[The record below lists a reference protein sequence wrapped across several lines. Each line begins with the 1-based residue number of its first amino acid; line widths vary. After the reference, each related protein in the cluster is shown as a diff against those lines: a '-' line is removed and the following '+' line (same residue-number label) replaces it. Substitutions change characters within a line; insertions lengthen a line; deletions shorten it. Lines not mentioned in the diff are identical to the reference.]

1 MQSMEAVAAWWK
13 QEVASWKEAAKKSLD
28 KSLGSFHL
36 GGLLAPLDELST
48 EGQGSSEIGGS
59 VSGSGPGRSEAG
71 IVRGGDRVAT
81 KQKVTIL

>member
-48 EGQGSSEIGGS
+48 EGQG
-59 VSGSGPGRSEAG
+59 V
-71 IVRGGDRVAT
+71 
-81 KQKVTIL
+81 